1 MLDHEL
7 LHELLVEPV
16 QVVERIQHRVAA
28 AHAEEQRDLAEARLQ
43 IDDQRRAASSGRA
56 ISTAQFT
63 ASVVV
68 PAPPL
73 APKNT
78 IVVACVLVDGAEA
91 RRADVRRIAS
101 SKVSA
106 GGGHAKNSLAPARID

>member
-1 MLDHEL
+1 MS
-7 LHELLVEPV
+7 VG
-16 QVVERIQHRVAA
+16 RFFW
-28 AHAEEQRDLAEARLQ
+28 
-43 IDDQRRAASSGRA
+43 RA

-78 IVVACVLVDGAEA
+78 IVVACVAVDGAAA
-91 RRADVRRIAS
+91 RRADERRSAS